1 MSRASGTER
10 ASRSSFGTTRV
21 SLATTAP
28 IGIWPISRDYV
39 ARRRPEIRIEEGRG
53 PAKVFVPQHHPPGL
67 EAEVDFGELW
77 VRLAGVLVKCYHN
90 DLDSRTSGRL

>member
-1 MSRASGTER
+1 MVRVRLVALALSGVAALVLAGSVLAANASVRITESNNR
-10 ASRSSFGTTRV
+10 YSF
-21 SLATTAP
+21 
-28 IGIWPISRDYV
+28 
-39 ARRRPEIRIEEGRG
+39 G